1 MAYNGS
7 GEFTIDAFGNPAVYD
22 TEISHTWANNTMTE
36 IADGLSNAL
45 CRDGQSVVTAD
56 IPFGS
61 FRIKQL
67 GSPSSRLDAVNVSA
81 MVNSIGVYVTS
92 VGGTGDAITL
102 TPSPAMT
109 GYQAGMRYTF
119 VAAAS
124 NTGAATINVSGL
136 GAQDL
141 KKQFNVALSAADIV
155 SGQLV
160 DIQYDGTR
168 FVMMGQAYTE
178 GTVTLSVGGT
188 ATYTTQVGRWTKI
201 GRTIHIHASITINTI
216 GTGSTSVLSGL
227 PVAAANLGVD
237 QALAISD
244 FASLATNVVWIGA
257 RVNNNAST
265 ITLRSLTAAAASAA
279 TNAVLGNSSQITL
292 SGSYII

>member
-1 MAYNGS
+1 MYNGS
-7 GEFTIDAFGNPAVYD
+7 GEFTIDTVGNPVQYD
-22 TEISHTWANNTMTE
+22 TEIDHSWANNTLTE
-36 IADGLSNAL
+36 IADGLSTAI
-45 CRDGQSVVTAD
+45 CRDGQSTITQD
-56 IPFGS
+56 IPWGG
-61 FRIKQL
+61 FRITNL
-67 GSPSSRLDAVNVSA
+67 GFPTSRLDAVNIQSI
-81 MVNSIGVYVTS
+81 VNSSATYVTS
-92 VGGTGDAITL
+92 VGGTGDAITI

-109 GYQAGMRYTF
+109 SYAAGMRYTF
-119 VAAAS
+119 LAAAS

-136 GAQDL
+136 GAKDL

-155 SGQLV
+155 TGQLV
-160 DIQYDGTR
+160 DIQYDGIR
-168 FVMMGQAYTE
+168 FVMMGPAYSE
-178 GTVTLSVGGT
+178 GSVTLSVGGT

-237 QALAISD
+237 QALAVSD

-257 RVNNNAST
+257 RVNNNAAT
-265 ITLRSLTAAAASAA
+265 ITLRSLTAAGASAA